1 METQAHA
8 NLSRPTSYG
17 DDVQDLDDAVRAG
30 LAARAD
36 PDAAPAMQR
45 YMKSALPFRG
55 VPKPAREELVRELV
69 ASRPAPSPSPS
80 PDEFGTAVRSLWDGA
95 RYREERYR
103 RGHHRRPRPLPAQGH
118 RLGAA
123 PALARRPRVGP
134 AVRRHPSAP
143 LAAVAQ
149 GGDEAPAG
157 LSDPERPRAAP
168 AAV

>member
-69 ASRPAPSPSPS
+69 SSRPAPSP
-80 PDEFGTAVRSLWDGA
+80 DEFGAAVRSLWDGA
-95 RYREERYR
+95 RYREERYVALTLT
-103 RGHHRRPRPLPAQGH
+103 GHRRWSPPQDASWVPLY
-118 RLGAA
+118 RWWIVDGAWWAILLIISA
-123 PALARRPRVGP
+123 PTRSRAGASARCCAPTRPR
-134 AVRRHPSAP
+134 
-143 LAAVAQ
+143 
-149 GGDEAPAG
+149 
-157 LSDPERPRAAP
+157 
-168 AAV
+168 